1 MSMSDYIRDLS
12 YARSRKDAMIKKTA
26 KRKTKKASKEI
37 TFEEALSRLEE
48 IVSQLESGKTSLE
61 DSLRLFE
68 EGIGLSRQ
76 CHEKLKEVQKLLI
89 IIRKVSREPRRLLR
103 Q

>member
-1 MSMSDYIRDLS
+1 M
-12 YARSRKDAMIKKTA
+12 AKKPA
-26 KRKTKKASKEI
+26 KAKKKKASKEI
-37 TFEEALSRLEE
+37 AFEEALSRLEE

-76 CHEKLKEVQKLLI
+76 CHEKLKEVQKKVEILLESSKGDFI
-89 IIRKVSREPRRLLR
+89 SEPFHPSDENE
-103 Q
+103 

>member
-1 MSMSDYIRDLS
+1 MT
-12 YARSRKDAMIKKTA
+12 KKPA
-26 KRKTKKASKEI
+26 KRKTKKASNEI
-37 TFEEALSRLEE
+37 NFEEALSRLEE

-76 CHEKLKEVQKLLI
+76 CHEKLKEVQKKVEILLESSKGDFI
-89 IIRKVSREPRRLLR
+89 SEPFHSSDENE
-103 Q
+103 